1 MPGIRAPTYD
11 IGLAI
16 VLSATLA
23 PIPNTKAPGLYNPYL
38 APMGSAL
45 PANAKPTPNVAPS

>member
-1 MPGIRAPTYD
+1 MPGIRAATFD
-11 IGLAI
+11 TGLI
-16 VLSATLA
+16 TVSAALA
-23 PIPNTKAPGLYNPYL
+23 PIPNAKAPGLYNPYL